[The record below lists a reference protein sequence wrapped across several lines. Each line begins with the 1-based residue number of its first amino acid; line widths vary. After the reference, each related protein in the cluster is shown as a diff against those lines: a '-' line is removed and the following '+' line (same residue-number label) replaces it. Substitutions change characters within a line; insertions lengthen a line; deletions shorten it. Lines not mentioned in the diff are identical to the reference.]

1 MLRRPFI
8 IGVVGVIVVLAA
20 LALNFLLT
28 SEDEPQQAAPP
39 AAPAQQREAPA
50 TASPAPAAP
59 QTPAVPEQ
67 TPAPRAPSFDVV
79 RVHPRGDAVRAGRA
93 LPNAKVTVRDG
104 DTVIGEIQADQR
116 GEWVLL
122 PTEPLPPGNR
132 QLTLESELPDGS
144 RLQSEDVVVLAV
156 PEPQKDIAGQPSAA
170 PQTPLAMVV
179 PREGGG
185 PATVLQAPVAPPRQ
199 QEALP
204 AQPAAP
210 QPEPQPQPEPAKG
223 PSVVSMPEDTRKS
236 DMPVSVDVVDYD
248 ARGAVIFSGR
258 AEPDGQVRVYLDD
271 KPLGD
276 AKADEKGNW
285 RFRPEGEVA
294 AGTYRLRVDRLASD
308 GKVVARVEL
317 PFARSEPLSGLLEG
331 RVVVIQPGN
340 NLWRIARRTYG
351 DGMAFTLIYSANRDQ
366 IRDPDL
372 IYPGQ
377 VFILPQ
383 VN

>member
-8 IGVVGVIVVLAA
+8 IGVIGAIVVLVA

-28 SEDEPQQAAPP
+28 SEDGPQQAVPANPP
-39 AAPAQQREAPA
+39 VQGGSPSTAAAPSTAPE
-50 TASPAPAAP
+50 
-59 QTPAVPEQ
+59 TPAVPDQ

-79 RVHPRGDAVRAGRA
+79 RVNPRGDTVIAGRA
-93 LPNAKVTVRDG
+93 TPNSRVIVKDG
-104 DTVIGEIQADQR
+104 DRVIGEIQADQR

-122 PTEPLPPGNR
+122 PKEPLPPGNR

-144 RLQSEDVVVLAV
+144 RLQSNDVVVLAV

-170 PQTPLAMVV
+170 PQTPLAMIA

-185 PATVLQAPVAPPRQ
+185 PSTVLQAPAAPQ
-199 QEALP
+199 QQAQ
-204 AQPAAP
+204 QPAAGGP
-210 QPEPQPQPEPAKG
+210 AASGEPVTSQTATG
-223 PSVVSMPEDTRKS
+223 PSVISLPENGGKS
-236 DMPVSVDVVDYD
+236 DMPVTVDIVDYD
-248 ARGAVIFSGR
+248 ARGAVILSGR
-258 AEPDGQVRVYLDD
+258 TEPNGQVRVYLDD

-276 AKADEKGNW
+276 ARADDKGNW
-285 RFRPEGEVA
+285 RLHPEGEVA
-294 AGTYRLRVDRLASD
+294 AGTYRLRVDRLAPD

-317 PFARSEPLSGLLEG
+317 PFVRSEPLSGILEG

-377 VFILPQ
+377 VFVLPQ